1 MQRPLQKARN
11 QEPRGPPPVVP
22 PEALS
27 PTLHPGPRDYSS
39 FRFIHIWAWLLG
51 FSLSCLWSLSGMN
64 SGGGVLRGERGME
77 FGGGDRWGSPVLS
90 RSWPVGAAD
99 NRALAAG
106 NRRAR

>member
-77 FGGGDRWGSPVLS
+77 FGGGGTDGEAPF
-90 RSWPVGAAD
+90 
-99 NRALAAG
+99 
-106 NRRAR
+106 

>member
-11 QEPRGPPPVVP
+11 QEPRGPPPIIP

-27 PTLHPGPRDYSS
+27 PTLHPGPGDHSS

-64 SGGGVLRGERGME
+64 SGGR
-77 FGGGDRWGSPVLS
+77 SPVERERWS
-90 RSWPVGAAD
+90 SGGTD
-99 NRALAAG
+99 GEALF
-106 NRRAR
+106 